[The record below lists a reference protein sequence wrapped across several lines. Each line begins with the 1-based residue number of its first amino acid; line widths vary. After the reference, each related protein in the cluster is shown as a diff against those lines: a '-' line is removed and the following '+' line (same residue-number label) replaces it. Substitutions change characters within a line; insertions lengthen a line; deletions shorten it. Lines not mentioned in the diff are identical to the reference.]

1 MKDIIVIRKLK
12 MKYGE
17 TAGKIMS
24 NKDMVP
30 LEF

>member
-12 MKYGE
+12 MYGE

-24 NKDMVP
+24 NKDMAP